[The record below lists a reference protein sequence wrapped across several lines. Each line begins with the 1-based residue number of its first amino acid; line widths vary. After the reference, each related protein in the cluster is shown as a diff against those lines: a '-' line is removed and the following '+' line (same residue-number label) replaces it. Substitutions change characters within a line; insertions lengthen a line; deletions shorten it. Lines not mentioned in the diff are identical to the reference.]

1 MTKEHDYQIK
11 NLKGD
16 FETLTLP
23 WPDEP
28 GQEDR
33 FYRRVQPC
41 DFTGNLSAMGQSPW
55 RFFSLFFL
63 MEEDGT
69 FIIFLRKKHCWDRVT
84 QSHIEKEVAETAN

>member
-41 DFTGNLSAMGQSPW
+41 DFTGNLSAMGQSP
-55 RFFSLFFL
+55 
-63 MEEDGT
+63 
-69 FIIFLRKKHCWDRVT
+69 
-84 QSHIEKEVAETAN
+84 